1 MAHKMKV
8 VFLNEIPYLNTQ
20 TVWQAAATERSNG
33 NEPLDLLLINWP
45 REKFV
50 SCGFHQVIETDIDLE
65 YCKNNNIPV
74 VRRSCGGGQVYLD
87 GDQIFYHI
95 ITHND
100 SKFLSANLSKY
111 YEQLLSP
118 VVKTYQDFGID
129 CKFKAPNDIITTE
142 GKKISGNGAGQMAD
156 KAKVLVGNFIV
167 SFPRKD
173 MSKIIKVPD
182 EKFRDKVFK
191 SLEAGISSF
200 TNELEKVPSRD
211 NIVKK
216 FLVNFSKMLDVELI
230 EGELSEATLKEL
242 EKVNKEYLTDEWLF
256 QVSRRSVS
264 NLIRAVKIKEGTE
277 VIQRMKKLPG
287 GLMKILLEIDN
298 KKIKDIL
305 ISGDFW
311 IIPENTIKII
321 EKRLLEKELDVTI
334 ITEEITQVYKEQ
346 QAQSP
351 GTTIEEF
358 AKLIVGEK

>member
-1 MAHKMKV
+1 MTHRMKV

-20 TVWQAAATERSNG
+20 TIWQAAATERSNG

-65 YCKNNNIPV
+65 YCETNNIPV

-100 SKFLSANLSKY
+100 SKFISANLGKY
-111 YEQLLSP
+111 YEQLLAP

-129 CKFKAPNDIITTE
+129 CQFKAPNDIITKE

-156 KAKVLVGNFIV
+156 KAKVLVGNLIL

-200 TNELEKVPSRD
+200 TDELENVPPREE
-211 NIVKK
+211 IIKRY
-216 FLVNFSKMLDVELI
+216 LENFSKILDVELI
-230 EGELSEATLKEL
+230 EGELTEATLKEL
-242 EKVNKEYLTDEWLF
+242 ENVNKEYKTDEWLF
-256 QVSRRSVS
+256 QVSRRSESDLVK
-264 NLIRAVKIKEGTE
+264 AVKIKEGTE
-277 VIQRMKKLPG
+277 VVQKMKKLPG
-287 GLMKILLEIDN
+287 GLMKILMEIDN
-298 KKIKDIL
+298 KIIKDIL
-305 ISGDFW
+305 ITGDFW
-311 IIPENTIKII
+311 IIPENTIKTI
-321 EKRLLEKELDVTI
+321 EKRLIGKKLDINI
-334 ITEEITQVYKEQ
+334 IKEEISKVYDELN
-346 QAQSP
+346 AQSP
-351 GTTIEEF
+351 GTSIKEF
-358 AKLIVGEK
+358 SNLIVG